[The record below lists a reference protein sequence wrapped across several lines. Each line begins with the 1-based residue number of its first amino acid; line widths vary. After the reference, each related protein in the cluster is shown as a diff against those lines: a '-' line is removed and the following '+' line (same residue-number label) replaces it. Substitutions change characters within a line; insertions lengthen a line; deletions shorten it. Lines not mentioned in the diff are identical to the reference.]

1 MASLL
6 ELVNPGPRFFSK
18 PSTDSVVPKEEPQS
32 VPVLTPAKPEY
43 GTGILER
50 ELEGYQKQLAPR
62 IQESQDLSVRMADA
76 LSKQAEGAALKEQ
89 NEAKQTAIKERNLGT
104 AVRKIWENIE
114 KSPDYQE
121 TEKLNKEYADKSV
134 FVPSETTAPLLGV
147 VFATIGATGMMLGGL
162 SKGNAKAALSAMN
175 GMAEGFTKGR
185 EDLFKKEKAVFDEN
199 LKGLQNRLTFLKSKL
214 ELAQKKAATD
224 AEAAAH
230 DANAAF
236 AEANAEFLKTHND
249 KFGLSDTIKQLN
261 LMYSKNEAMIKL
273 IDQKKDA
280 ISAKLN
286 KAYSD
291 QRHDEIMAATKN
303 QDWVN
308 RFLIEESRQERQDRR
323 AADLAEI
330 RQDIA
335 NSREEGFREVAIQ
348 GNNIV
353 MVNNKGEIK
362 TVAMP
367 AGSVPKSSLQAR
379 PEPKPTTPK
388 YGYQDGKLVRLP
400 DPSTLQTANVSPSA
414 PPITNIGTRSKESPG
429 EKVPA
434 NVEKDIK
441 QNALIASNM
450 DSTIDSAEKLFKDG
464 RLKSIGFVQGKIPY
478 GIAQLYTSP
487 DEKRFIAQMGALT
500 NQQLK
505 LQSGATV
512 TAAEFARQR
521 GVLPLRDD
529 TPETIIIKLKQWKD
543 LIDRETEVLGRAY
556 PETIK
561 KYKGESPSSLDQR
574 MDQLGATSGGSVA
587 DIREKAQTA
596 ILKINNRTDIDEKQK
611 QELIGQVNSIYKS
624 KTGMDL

>member
-18 PSTDSVVPKEEPQS
+18 PSTNSSVSKEEPQS

-114 KSPDYQE
+114 RSPDYQE

-261 LMYSKNEAMIKL
+261 LMYSKNESMIKL

-308 RFLIEESRQERQDRR
+308 RFLLEESRQKGLGERAGELSQVRREIAEMQQQGLTPVGMQGNNLVMVDRQGNKK
-323 AADLAEI
+323 LI
-330 RQDIA
+330 PM
-335 NSREEGFREVAIQ
+335 EEGF
-348 GNNIV
+348 NP
-353 MVNNKGEIK
+353 KG
-362 TVAMP
+362 
-367 AGSVPKSSLQAR
+367 GLQPR
-379 PEPKPTTPK
+379 PEPKPTTPRVGSQGGSMVQ
-388 YGYQDGKLVRLP
+388 Y
-400 DPSTLQTANVSPSA
+400 
-414 PPITNIGTRSKESPG
+414 SPG
-429 EKVPA
+429 SLPQADTNLPIAPA
-434 NVEKDIK
+434 SAAGKGEGGKPPPKEILMQVNSRD
-441 QNALIASNM
+441 ALIPSLKELLPILERLDREGQYNKFAIALNSP
-450 DSTIDSAEKLFKDG
+450 TTAEWVFKGDLDAIKAIRILAKFRG
-464 RLKSIGFVQGKIPY
+464 GEFETAGK
-478 GIAQLYTSP
+478 
-487 DEKRFIAQMGALT
+487 ALT
-500 NQQLK
+500 KIEDKILSPLYQAANRPYVAVKNAVEEGIKELTQQNQK
-505 LQSGATV
+505 YKS
-512 TAAEFARQR
+512 
-521 GVLPLRDD
+521 
-529 TPETIIIKLKQWKD
+529 
-543 LIDRETEVLGRAY
+543 AY
-556 PETIK
+556 PGFYSTPTSNRSIEQK
-561 KYKGESPSSLDQR
+561 MDERGAVEGPSE
-574 MDQLGATSGGSVA
+574 A
-587 DIREKAQTA
+587 DIRSKAQEK
-596 ILKINNRTDIDEKQK
+596 ILEINKRTDINQAQK
-611 QELIGQVNSIYKS
+611 QELVGKIGSLYKQ

>member
-32 VPVLTPAKPEY
+32 VPVPTPAKPEY

-162 SKGNAKAALSAMN
+162 SKGNAKAAFSAMN

-291 QRHDEIMAATKN
+291 QRHDEIIAATKN

-308 RFLIEESRQERQDRR
+308 RFLLEESRQKGLGERAGELSQVRREIAEMQQQGLTPVGMQGKNLVMVDR
-323 AADLAEI
+323 
-330 RQDIA
+330 
-335 NSREEGFREVAIQ
+335 Q
-348 GNNIV
+348 GNTKLIP
-353 MVNNKGEIK
+353 MQQGFAPKG
-362 TVAMP
+362 
-367 AGSVPKSSLQAR
+367 GLQPR
-379 PEPKPTTPK
+379 PEPKPTTPRVGSQSGSMVQ
-388 YGYQDGKLVRLP
+388 Y
-400 DPSTLQTANVSPSA
+400 
-414 PPITNIGTRSKESPG
+414 SPG
-429 EKVPA
+429 SLPQANPNLPIAPVSAAGKVEGGKPPPKEILLRVEARDSLIPA
-434 NVEKDIK
+434 LKELLPTLDRLNKEGKYNDLSLVLNSPTLAGWYFKDDIEAINAIRILSKFRAGEFETAGKALTAKEDQILRPLYGSANRSYPDLRNAVSEGLKELTK
-441 QNALIASNM
+441 QNEN
-450 DSTIDSAEKLFKDG
+450 
-464 RLKSIGFVQGKIPY
+464 LK
-478 GIAQLYTSP
+478 
-487 DEKRFIAQMGALT
+487 
-500 NQQLK
+500 N
-505 LQSGATV
+505 
-512 TAAEFARQR
+512 
-521 GVLPLRDD
+521 
-529 TPETIIIKLKQWKD
+529 
-543 LIDRETEVLGRAY
+543 AY
-556 PETIK
+556 PDF
-561 KYKGESPSSLDQR
+561 YRRSSSSLAQR
-574 MDQLGATSGGSVA
+574 MDQPGATPGGSDA
-587 DIREKAQTA
+587 DERSQAQSA
-596 ILKINNRTDIDEKQK
+596 ILKIQNSTLDPKEKEKRIKNIESSYKQRTGL
-611 QELIGQVNSIYKS
+611 EL
-624 KTGMDL
+624 

>member
-18 PSTDSVVPKEEPQS
+18 PSTNSAVSKEEPQS
-32 VPVLTPAKPEY
+32 VPVLTSAKPEY

-50 ELEGYQKQLAPR
+50 ELEGYQKQLDPR

-89 NEAKQTAIKERNLGT
+89 NEAKQTAIRERNLGT

-185 EDLFKKEKAVFDEN
+185 EDLFKKEKAAFDEN

-230 DANAAF
+230 DANSAF

-308 RFLIEESRQERQDRR
+308 RFLLEESRQKGLGERAGELSQVRREIADMQQQGSTPVGMQGNNLVMVDRQGNKK
-323 AADLAEI
+323 LI
-330 RQDIA
+330 PM
-335 NSREEGFREVAIQ
+335 EEGFSP
-348 GNNIV
+348 
-353 MVNNKGEIK
+353 KG
-362 TVAMP
+362 
-367 AGSVPKSSLQAR
+367 GLQPR

-388 YGYQDGKLVRLP
+388 YGYQDGQLVRLP
-400 DPSTLQTANVSPSA
+400 DPRTFPLANVGTGA
-414 PPITNIGTRSKESPG
+414 PPVLSPGAGAKVGQG

-434 NVEKDIK
+434 GIEKDIK
-441 QNALIASNM
+441 QNAIIAENM
-450 DSTIDSAEKLFKDG
+450 RSTISSAEDLAKKG
-464 RLKSIGFVQGKIPY
+464 KLKSFGFIEGRIPY
-478 GIAQLYTSP
+478 DVVQQFTSP
-487 DEKRFIAQMGALT
+487 EELRFIAQMNSLT

-512 TAAEFARQR
+512 TAAEFARQK
-521 GVLPLRDD
+521 GVLPLVTDK
-529 TPETIIIKLKQWKD
+529 PETVIIKLKLWQD
-543 LIDRETEVLGRAY
+543 LINTETKVLGRAY
-556 PETIK
+556 PETVK
-561 KYKGESPSSLDQR
+561 KYSGTDQLAER
-574 MDQLGATSGGSVA
+574 MDQAGATPGGSDA
-587 DIREKAQTA
+587 DERSQAQSAIAKIHNSKLNPEEKEKRIKNIESSYKQ
-596 ILKINNRTDIDEKQK
+596 RTG
-611 QELIGQVNSIYKS
+611 L
-624 KTGMDL
+624 DL